1 MNGPTDDPT
10 YDVVLLVEKAMSAL
24 DARQVRGLHEEI
36 EQPVRYHL
44 LQPVDDAAERIES
57 AMGALATGDALAGP
71 PMAMDPEDVDELQHE
86 LLQAAREELDGSVQA
101 LTACGAD
108 AVGEIVT
115 EEPVRA
121 LIEKVK
127 QVAGAEV
134 IVLTRS
140 HVVSEF
146 FHMDWSSRARRKLG
160 VPVLHLLE
168 HENFD
173 EQAGGG
179 EGLSGM

>member
-1 MNGPTDDPT
+1 MTGST
-10 YDVVLLVEKAMSAL
+10 YDVVLLVEQAMSAL

-36 EQPVRYHL
+36 EEPVRYHV

-71 PMAMDPEDVDELQHE
+71 PLAMDPDDMDELQHE
-86 LLQAAREELDGSVQA
+86 LLQAARDELEASLRTLRQ
-101 LTACGAD
+101 CG
-108 AVGEIVT
+108 GEAAGDVVT
-115 EEPVRA
+115 EEPVHA
-121 LIEKVK
+121 LLEKVK
-127 QVAGAEV
+127 QVGGAEV
-134 IVLTRS
+134 IVLTRP

-146 FHMDWSSRARRKLG
+146 FHLDWTSRARRKLG

-168 HENFD
+168 HENFS

-179 EGLSGM
+179 EGVNGM